1 MTEMAP
7 ADTAEPNW
15 TALTAKQRRVLGTLM
30 EKSKTTPDVY
40 PMTFA
45 ALTTGCN
52 QKTNRAPISNYTTEQ
67 VEQTVDE
74 LKKLG
79 AVTLVHGSGRVEK
92 VRHYAYQWLG
102 LSKVEAAIMTE
113 LLLRGHQT
121 IGELRTRA
129 SRLEPISDLGE
140 LQRLLEDLA
149 SRRLVLK
156 LTPAGRGQ
164 WITHN
169 LYPEWEL
176 EELQKSLPAFG
187 EPSASTEAGE
197 DYPAAVVPRAT
208 AEDKSGAQLVEEVVE
223 LRQQLAK
230 LTERVDFLEREL
242 GVLSSGP
249 ASPTDD

>member
-1 MTEMAP
+1 MAP
-7 ADTAEPNW
+7 VEIAEPSW
-15 TALTAKQRRVLGTLM
+15 TALNAKQRRVLGTLM
-30 EKSKTTPDVY
+30 EKSKTTPDAY
-40 PMTFA
+40 PMSFA

-52 QKTNRAPISNYTTEQ
+52 QKTNRSPISHYTTEQ

-121 IGELRTRA
+121 VGELRARA
-129 SRLEPISDLGE
+129 SRLEPIPDLGE
-140 LQRLLEDLA
+140 LQRLLEELA

-176 EELQKSLPAFG
+176 EELQKSLPTMG
-187 EPSASTEAGE
+187 ESSVDTELAEG
-197 DYPAAVVPRAT
+197 DQPAVVHRGV
-208 AEDKSGAQLVEEVVE
+208 AEAQPGDHLVEEVVE
-223 LRQQLAK
+223 LRRQLAK
-230 LTERVDFLEREL
+230 LAERVAFLEREF
-242 GVLSSGP
+242 GVVVPSP
-249 ASPTDD
+249 ASPGDE